1 MSEHEEGFGS
11 KTVIALAIALGI
23 VAVVVMAVY
32 EARSAKTVDGGSSAP
47 TFEIDK
53 LGGGKI
59 ALADLKGKVVMLDF
73 WATWCPPC
81 REEIPSLVKLTKE
94 YESKGLTFVA
104 ASRDDPP
111 DEKVRARRFKE

>member
-32 EARSAKTVDGGSSAP
+32 EDRSAKTVDGGSSAP

-59 ALADLKGKVVMLDF
+59 ALADLKGKVVVAVCSGGNVDAAMMQR
-73 WATWCPPC
+73 A
-81 REEIPSLVKLTKE
+81 LTQGH
-94 YESKGLTFVA
+94 GLI
-104 ASRDDPP
+104 
-111 DEKVRARRFKE
+111 